1 MDKTKR
7 NHVDCD
13 VFLKNLFLFQADE
26 IAAETR
32 AALQAH
38 LDSCEPCARRL
49 EMETGLLETLK
60 NALPREKAPAGLET
74 RIRAALDAA
83 EAADMADTRGKSPIA
98 TFAGWWR
105 DPKWA
110 TMAAMLLL
118 AALIVPLVRQ
128 AGREGNG
135 VEATALPAIYN
146 GVIVDHDCDRQGLSI
161 LKQRDCPDRTHL
173 NALKLADGT
182 YLHFNLY
189 QSRYTRFVTD
199 PGMRGREVS
208 IEGTVYPDIQTLE
221 ILNLQEVA
229 LSL

>member
-1 MDKTKR
+1 MMDKPELS
-7 NHVDCD
+7 HVDCD
-13 VFLKNLFLFQADE
+13 VFCENLFLFQADE
-26 IAAETR
+26 LAAGSR
-32 AALQAH
+32 AVMQAH

-49 EMETGLLETLK
+49 EMEARMLLTLK
-60 NALPREKAPAGLET
+60 RALPVEKAPEGLET

-83 EAADMADTRGKSPIA
+83 GTERKSPVA

-110 TMAAMLLL
+110 TLAAMLLL

-128 AGREGNG
+128 AGGEGSG
-135 VEATALPAIYN
+135 AGASALPEIYH
-146 GVIVDHDCDRQGLSI
+146 GMIVDHDCDRQGLSI
-161 LKQRDCPDRTHL
+161 LMQRDCQDHTHL
-173 NALKLADGT
+173 NALKLANGT

-199 PGMRGREVS
+199 PATRGREVS